1 MSAHAE
7 VMDLV
12 AQMKSA
18 EQPFV
23 LATVVRT
30 VSVTA
35 AKAGAKAIIR
45 PDGTIVA
52 GWIGG
57 GCARGAVLKAARE
70 ALLDG
75 EPRMVSVQP
84 ENLLAELGV
93 KPGDN
98 REGIRF
104 ASNMCPSK
112 GTMDIFVEPVLPH
125 PSLVI
130 FGASPVAMSLAAQAR
145 QLGYHVTL
153 AAPAADIA
161 AEPDAHVIVDGFAP
175 RYLNEARRFVV
186 VSTQGKGDEAALR
199 AALAIKAE
207 YHAFVGSRRKMAALR
222 EKLVAGGI
230 AREAIDRVKAPAGL
244 DLGAITPEEIA
255 MSILAE
261 ITVER
266 RRGQR
271 AANPVPAN
279 KDSTMQ
285 MNDSQRIPAPKEKVW
300 AALNDPEILKQCIPG
315 CQSLDMS
322 SADRDD
328 RDRRVQG
335 RAGEGDLRRQ
345 GDAVRSRSAEQLSDF
360 GRGLRRRCRLCKRR
374 RAVRLE
380 AEGPDVTVLHYDV
393 DAQIGGKLA
402 QLGSRLIDSTAKKL
416 AGEFFASFGQVV
428 GGTAAAPAEAA
439 PKGWLGKLTGAV

>member
-1 MSAHAE
+1 LKETPMTAHVE

-12 AQMKSA
+12 AQMKAA
-18 EQPFV
+18 EEAFV

-57 GCARGAVLKAARE
+57 GCAKGAVLKAARE
-70 ALLDG
+70 ALADG
-75 EPRMVSVQP
+75 EPRMVSVRP

-93 KPGDN
+93 KPGDT
-98 REGIRF
+98 REGVRF
-104 ASNMCPSK
+104 ASNLCPSK

-130 FGASPVAMSLAAQAR
+130 LGASPVAMSLTAQAR

-153 AAPAADIA
+153 AAPAADLTMA
-161 AEPDAHVIVDGFAP
+161 PDADMLIDSFA
-175 RYLNEARRFVV
+175 LGELHQAKRFVV
-186 VSTQGKGDEAALR
+186 VSTQGRGDEVALR
-199 AALAIKAE
+199 AAVATEAA

-222 EKLVAGGI
+222 EKLIGEGVA
-230 AREAIDRVKAPAGL
+230 AAALDRVKAPAGL

-271 AANPVPAN
+271 AAKP
-279 KDSTMQ
+279 
-285 MNDSQRIPAPKEKVW
+285 
-300 AALNDPEILKQCIPG
+300 
-315 CQSLDMS
+315 
-322 SADRDD
+322 
-328 RDRRVQG
+328 
-335 RAGEGDLRRQ
+335 
-345 GDAVRSRSAEQLSDF
+345 
-360 GRGLRRRCRLCKRR
+360 
-374 RAVRLE
+374 
-380 AEGPDVTVLHYDV
+380 
-393 DAQIGGKLA
+393 
-402 QLGSRLIDSTAKKL
+402 
-416 AGEFFASFGQVV
+416 
-428 GGTAAAPAEAA
+428 
-439 PKGWLGKLTGAV
+439 

>member
-1 MSAHAE
+1 MGAHVE

-12 AQMKSA
+12 AQMKAA
-18 EQPFV
+18 EQAFV

-57 GCARGAVLKAARE
+57 GCAKGAVLKAARE
-70 ALLDG
+70 ALADG

-93 KPGDN
+93 KPGEL
-98 REGIRF
+98 REGVRF

-130 FGASPVAMSLAAQAR
+130 FGASPVAMSLATQAR

-153 AAPAADIA
+153 AAPSADVAAV
-161 AEPDAHVIVDGFAP
+161 PDADTMVDGFVLDE
-175 RYLNEARRFVV
+175 LNQARRFVV

-199 AALAIKAE
+199 AAIATEAE
-207 YHAFVGSRRKMAALR
+207 YHAFVGSRRKMKALR
-222 EKLVAGGI
+222 EKLVAQGVD
-230 AREAIDRVKAPAGL
+230 AAAIDRVKAPAGL

-261 ITVER
+261 ITALR

-271 AANPVPAN
+271 AAPSV
-279 KDSTMQ
+279 
-285 MNDSQRIPAPKEKVW
+285 
-300 AALNDPEILKQCIPG
+300 
-315 CQSLDMS
+315 
-322 SADRDD
+322 
-328 RDRRVQG
+328 
-335 RAGEGDLRRQ
+335 
-345 GDAVRSRSAEQLSDF
+345 
-360 GRGLRRRCRLCKRR
+360 
-374 RAVRLE
+374 
-380 AEGPDVTVLHYDV
+380 
-393 DAQIGGKLA
+393 
-402 QLGSRLIDSTAKKL
+402 
-416 AGEFFASFGQVV
+416 
-428 GGTAAAPAEAA
+428 
-439 PKGWLGKLTGAV
+439 

>member
-1 MSAHAE
+1 MTAHVE
-7 VMDLV
+7 VMELV
-12 AQMKSA
+12 ARLKAA
-18 EQPFV
+18 EETFV

-70 ALLDG
+70 ALADG

-93 KPGDN
+93 KPGEN
-98 REGIRF
+98 RDGVRF
-104 ASNMCPSK
+104 AENMCPSK

-125 PSLVI
+125 PSLI
-130 FGASPVAMSLAAQAR
+130 ILGASPVAMSLAAQAR

-153 AAPAADIA
+153 AAPAGDLQQTTP
-161 AEPDAHVIVDGFAP
+161 EVDMLIDSYQLGQ
-175 RYLNEARRFVV
+175 LHEARHFIV

-199 AALAIKAE
+199 AAVKTDAA

-222 EKLVAGGI
+222 EKLIAEGI
-230 AREAIDRVKAPAGL
+230 DASAIDRIKAPAGL

-261 ITVER
+261 ITIER

-271 AANPVPAN
+271 TTTTTN
-279 KDSTMQ
+279 T
-285 MNDSQRIPAPKEKVW
+285 
-300 AALNDPEILKQCIPG
+300 
-315 CQSLDMS
+315 
-322 SADRDD
+322 
-328 RDRRVQG
+328 
-335 RAGEGDLRRQ
+335 
-345 GDAVRSRSAEQLSDF
+345 
-360 GRGLRRRCRLCKRR
+360 
-374 RAVRLE
+374 
-380 AEGPDVTVLHYDV
+380 
-393 DAQIGGKLA
+393 
-402 QLGSRLIDSTAKKL
+402 
-416 AGEFFASFGQVV
+416 
-428 GGTAAAPAEAA
+428 
-439 PKGWLGKLTGAV
+439 

>member
-1 MSAHAE
+1 MTAHVE

-12 AQMKSA
+12 AQMKAA
-18 EQPFV
+18 EQAFV

-70 ALLDG
+70 ALTDG

-84 ENLLAELGV
+84 EDLLAELGV
-93 KPGDN
+93 KSGDD
-98 REGIRF
+98 RDGVRF

-130 FGASPVAMSLAAQAR
+130 LGASPVAMSLAAQAR

-153 AAPAADIA
+153 ATPSADLVVI
-161 AEPDAHVIVDGFAP
+161 PDTDTLVDGYA
-175 RYLNEARRFVV
+175 LGELTQTRRFIV

-199 AALAIKAE
+199 AAVAIDAE
-207 YHAFVGSRRKMAALR
+207 YHAFVGSRRKMTVLHD
-222 EKLVAGGI
+222 KLVAAGV
-230 AREAIDRVKAPAGL
+230 APEALDRVKAPAGL

-271 AANPVPAN
+271 HSHHA
-279 KDSTMQ
+279 T
-285 MNDSQRIPAPKEKVW
+285 I
-300 AALNDPEILKQCIPG
+300 
-315 CQSLDMS
+315 
-322 SADRDD
+322 
-328 RDRRVQG
+328 
-335 RAGEGDLRRQ
+335 
-345 GDAVRSRSAEQLSDF
+345 
-360 GRGLRRRCRLCKRR
+360 
-374 RAVRLE
+374 
-380 AEGPDVTVLHYDV
+380 
-393 DAQIGGKLA
+393 
-402 QLGSRLIDSTAKKL
+402 
-416 AGEFFASFGQVV
+416 
-428 GGTAAAPAEAA
+428 
-439 PKGWLGKLTGAV
+439 

>member
-1 MSAHAE
+1 MTAHIE
-7 VMDLV
+7 VLDLV
-12 AQMKSA
+12 AQMKAA
-18 EQPFV
+18 EETFV

-57 GCARGAVLKAARE
+57 GCARGAVLKAARD
-70 ALLDG
+70 ALADG

-93 KPGDN
+93 RPGEN
-98 REGIRF
+98 RDGVRF

-130 FGASPVAMSLAAQAR
+130 LGASPVALSLAAQAR
-145 QLGYHVTL
+145 PLGYHVTL

-161 AEPDAHVIVDGFAP
+161 NAPAVDMLIDSFNLGDMNA
-175 RYLNEARRFVV
+175 ARRFVV

-199 AALAIKAE
+199 AAVATEAA
-207 YHAFVGSRRKMAALR
+207 YHAFVGSRRKMASLR
-222 EKLVAGGI
+222 EKLLAEGI
-230 AREAIDRVKAPAGL
+230 DANLLDRVKAPAGL

-261 ITVER
+261 ITLER

-271 AANPVPAN
+271 
-279 KDSTMQ
+279 
-285 MNDSQRIPAPKEKVW
+285 E
-300 AALNDPEILKQCIPG
+300 
-315 CQSLDMS
+315 
-322 SADRDD
+322 
-328 RDRRVQG
+328 
-335 RAGEGDLRRQ
+335 AGK
-345 GDAVRSRSAEQLSDF
+345 A
-360 GRGLRRRCRLCKRR
+360 
-374 RAVRLE
+374 
-380 AEGPDVTVLHYDV
+380 
-393 DAQIGGKLA
+393 
-402 QLGSRLIDSTAKKL
+402 
-416 AGEFFASFGQVV
+416 
-428 GGTAAAPAEAA
+428 
-439 PKGWLGKLTGAV
+439 

>member
-1 MSAHAE
+1 MTRHVE

-12 AQMKSA
+12 AQLKAA
-18 EQPFV
+18 EEAFV

-57 GCARGAVLKAARE
+57 GCARGAVLKAAQE
-70 ALLDG
+70 ALADG

-93 KPGDN
+93 KPGEN
-98 REGIRF
+98 REGVRF

-130 FGASPVAMSLAAQAR
+130 LGGSPVALSLAAQAR
-145 QLGYHVTL
+145 RLGYHVTV
-153 AAPAADIA
+153 AAARADLV
-161 AEPDAHVIVDGFAP
+161 ESPDADLVIDGLVLGK
-175 RYLNEARRFVV
+175 LNQAKRFVV

-199 AALAIKAE
+199 AAIDTPAA
-207 YHAFVGSRRKMAALR
+207 YRAFVGSRRKMAALR
-222 EKLVAGGI
+222 AKLIGEGFA
-230 AREAIDRVKAPAGL
+230 AAALDTVKAPAGL

-271 AANPVPAN
+271 V
-279 KDSTMQ
+279 
-285 MNDSQRIPAPKEKVW
+285 
-300 AALNDPEILKQCIPG
+300 
-315 CQSLDMS
+315 
-322 SADRDD
+322 
-328 RDRRVQG
+328 VQP
-335 RAGEGDLRRQ
+335 
-345 GDAVRSRSAEQLSDF
+345 
-360 GRGLRRRCRLCKRR
+360 RGK
-374 RAVRLE
+374 
-380 AEGPDVTVLHYDV
+380 PT
-393 DAQIGGKLA
+393 
-402 QLGSRLIDSTAKKL
+402 
-416 AGEFFASFGQVV
+416 
-428 GGTAAAPAEAA
+428 
-439 PKGWLGKLTGAV
+439 